1 MKTRILLVEDDDALR
16 TMTRLFLESEGYE
29 VQAVENGKLAV
40 QAFESEQPD
49 IIVSD
54 IAMPEMN
61 GFELLEVIRQHEA
74 GAGMP
79 FLFVSAFRDESVSR
93 ARRLGVDDYLFKPFE
108 VKDLRDAIEI
118 RLARRRTV
126 LLADTHEAHLQT
138 VTMLA
143 RAIEARDAYTGG
155 HIDRV
160 RTYSRDLAKALHW
173 DQAALIVLEFGAILH
188 DVGKIAI
195 PDRIL
200 NKPGKLDEEEQ
211 KIMRSHAELGTN
223 MLKEVTHLQAALP
236 YILYHHER
244 WDGKGYPHQLVANE
258 IPMEGRLLAIVDAYD
273 AMTTDRPYSK
283 GKTSYEA
290 LQNLERAS
298 SSQFD
303 RVMVD
308 VFVELMG

>member
-1 MKTRILLVEDDDALR
+1 LK
-16 TMTRLFLESEGYE
+16 
-29 VQAVENGKLAV
+29 Q
-40 QAFESEQPD
+40 
-49 IIVSD
+49 
-54 IAMPEMN
+54 
-61 GFELLEVIRQHEA
+61 
-74 GAGMP
+74 
-79 FLFVSAFRDESVSR
+79 
-93 ARRLGVDDYLFKPFE
+93 
-108 VKDLRDAIEI
+108 
-118 RLARRRTV
+118 
-126 LLADTHEAHLQT
+126 
-138 VTMLA
+138 
-143 RAIEARDAYTGG
+143 RDAYTGG

-160 RTYSRDLAKALHW
+160 CTYSRDLAKALHW

-200 NKPGKLDEEEQ
+200 NKRGKLDEEEQ
-211 KIMRSHAELGTN
+211 KIMRSHAELGTS

-236 YILYHHER
+236 YILCHHER

-283 GKTSYEA
+283 SKTSYEA

-308 VFVELMG
+308 VFVVDVFVELMG